1 MATRQRF
8 ISFLA
13 TAPLA
18 LLLLAGCASTPPRLT
33 AGASSA
39 SALARQPAPVKSGAR
54 TAAEAP
60 ELAEEV
66 VLNALSLIGVPY
78 RWGGSH
84 PNEGL
89 DCSGLVQWVYRGAAN
104 LQLPRRSDEMMSH
117 GHPVSSD
124 SLRAG
129 DLVFFN
135 TLQRTGSHVGIYIGR
150 GRFVHAPNARGVV
163 RIESLDQ
170 IYWASRF
177 DGARRLIPDT
187 SRDAL
192 IADRREP

>member
-1 MATRQRF
+1 MASRPRF
-8 ISFLA
+8 ACMLV
-13 TAPLA
+13 APALT
-18 LLLLAGCASTPPRLT
+18 LLLVAGCSSTPPRPAAGGSPGAT
-33 AGASSA
+33 AVKPPASTPSA
-39 SALARQPAPVKSGAR
+39 IRIDPQ
-54 TAAEAP
+54 AP

-89 DCSGLVQWVYRGAAN
+89 DCSGLVQWVYRGSAN
-104 LQLPRRSDEMMSH
+104 LLLPRRSDEMMSH
-117 GHPVSSD
+117 GQPIGPQ

-135 TLQRTGSHVGIYIGR
+135 TMQRPGSHVGIYIGQ
-150 GRFVHAPNARGVV
+150 GRFIHSPNARGVV

-170 IYWASRF
+170 AYWASRF
-177 DGARRLIPDT
+177 DGARRLILDRPGPV
-187 SRDAL
+187 A
-192 IADRREP
+192 ADRREP